1 MSKSAFRISGK
12 PENDFTSVD
21 PVKADA
27 SPMEVGLID
36 GRTMHVLCDP
46 DGLTRATFF
55 FTATG
60 AILRAEERLYCV
72 CPGIAGETYPGMTPV
87 YSAEMK
93 MDVAREDN
101 ATAVPSVI
109 GLRRIVKAA
118 TARMDREE
126 RVRSIYDNHTK
137 EEQIAALCA
146 GATDDDLQVISDFI
160 QQAIDARTAA
170 VAAE

>member
-12 PENDFTSVD
+12 AENDFTSVE
-21 PVKADA
+21 PVKPEATA
-27 SPMEVGLID
+27 MEVQLID
-36 GRTMHVLCDP
+36 GRTMHVQCDP

-72 CPGIAGETYPGMTPV
+72 CPGVGGEIYPGMTPR
-87 YSAEMK
+87 YSAETK

-101 ATAVPSVI
+101 ATAVPSHI

-118 TARMDREE
+118 TARMGREE

-137 EEQIAALCA
+137 GDQIAALCA
-146 GATDDDLQVISDFI
+146 NATDDELQSIADFVH
-160 QQAIDARTAA
+160 QAQSARTAA
-170 VAAE
+170 IAAE